1 MGSKVF
7 IILLSFLLTASIIAN
22 FLLFKK
28 QNVHLSFDQ
37 SLSPVPSQVITPSP
51 TPSLTAP
58 PAPLNKVEIGKIFY
72 IPITDSQGSTIKE
85 LKLTL
90 IDYEITDEI
99 IVGGKKAN
107 AVEGRKF
114 LVVNL
119 KVENSLD
126 QAVQINTRD
135 YIRLSFN
142 NSGSW
147 VAPDIHNDPV
157 EVQPLSVKLTRL
169 GFPINND
176 DSDFKLQVGE
186 LNGQKEIISLD

>member
-7 IILLSFLLTASIIAN
+7 IILLSFLLTLSLIAN

-28 QNVHLSFDQ
+28 QNIHLSFDQ
-37 SLSPVPSQVITPSP
+37 SSSPAPSQIITPSP
-51 TPSLTAP
+51 TPSLTAS
-58 PAPLNKVEIGKIFY
+58 PAPSNKVEIGKIFS

-90 IDYEITDEI
+90 TDYEITDEI

-107 AVEGRKF
+107 AIEGRKF
-114 LVVNL
+114 LVINL

-135 YIRLSFN
+135 YIRLSSN

-157 EVQPLSVKLTRL
+157 EVQPLSTKLTRL
-169 GFPINND
+169 GFPINDN

-186 LNGQKEIISLD
+186 LNGQKEIVNLD